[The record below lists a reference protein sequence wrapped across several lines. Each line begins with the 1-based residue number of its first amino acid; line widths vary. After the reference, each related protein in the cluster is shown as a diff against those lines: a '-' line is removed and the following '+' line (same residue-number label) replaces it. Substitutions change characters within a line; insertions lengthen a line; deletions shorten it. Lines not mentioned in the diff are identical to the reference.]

1 MYGNLIGDFFKDL
14 EDQEQEKELE
24 EITGKKVEKA
34 SDEVNMAVDSGKTEY
49 VEQSADIEDTE
60 DYDEGFSE
68 EDDLEEDLEEAL
80 DDFDD
85 TDDFDE
91 DDLEEDL
98 ELDEEDLEPEELD
111 DNDFDPDELAD
122 AEDDDLEEEEE
133 DTEDFDPDELADEE
147 DDDLE
152 DEVITPKPV
161 ASSNIKPVEKVEN
174 IKANNVQAS
183 SQPVVEKVKP
193 IEVKNTTDTNIDKPE
208 NSSNYNFNKL
218 KELEMEK
225 QLLEKEL
232 EIKRLREALGESDKA
247 HNSNIKAISSDD
259 NSIHT
264 DSSSIN
270 NSKSS
275 GTVSTKRTQ
284 SGVVNSSHGRKRLF
298 TKDDFANM
306 EPETLLRFVE
316 SFMLKN
322 NISHNTIPES
332 VLVEKFGKEAIKK
345 YKTEIYNLKNKYI
358 NKKIYIAFLFIVLN
372 WETYTR
378 KVFRKVI
385 YKNGISRYDG
395 QKYSEYKQKYIN
407 NITLV
412 FNQLLQK
419 SEIKSLNNKELQII
433 LSTNMLLFNMELNRI
448 FDDIKNRHIDAENSR
463 KEINLSLAENNYNSR
478 EIFENELES
487 INDFNEALREI
498 EDSILNKDIKEL
510 KEFILGCFLMMLKN
524 NYR

>member
-1 MYGNLIGDFFKDL
+1 MDLYTFISIVLGFLTFILFLRFLYHIFKHKDGHQFNINSNFDNNVKEVKKEILNSDDINEEKLLNNLNIKVPT
-14 EDQEQEKELE
+14 EKE
-24 EITGKKVEKA
+24 
-34 SDEVNMAVDSGKTEY
+34 Y
-49 VEQSADIEDTE
+49 
-60 DYDEGFSE
+60 
-68 EDDLEEDLEEAL
+68 
-80 DDFDD
+80 
-85 TDDFDE
+85 
-91 DDLEEDL
+91 
-98 ELDEEDLEPEELD
+98 
-111 DNDFDPDELAD
+111 
-122 AEDDDLEEEEE
+122 
-133 DTEDFDPDELADEE
+133 
-147 DDDLE
+147 
-152 DEVITPKPV
+152 
-161 ASSNIKPVEKVEN
+161 
-174 IKANNVQAS
+174 
-183 SQPVVEKVKP
+183 
-193 IEVKNTTDTNIDKPE
+193 
-208 NSSNYNFNKL
+208 NY
-218 KELEMEK
+218 
-225 QLLEKEL
+225 
-232 EIKRLREALGESDKA
+232 
-247 HNSNIKAISSDD
+247 
-259 NSIHT
+259 
-264 DSSSIN
+264 
-270 NSKSS
+270 
-275 GTVSTKRTQ
+275 
-284 SGVVNSSHGRKRLF
+284 
-298 TKDDFANM
+298 
-306 EPETLLRFVE
+306 
-316 SFMLKN
+316 
-322 NISHNTIPES
+322 
-332 VLVEKFGKEAIKK
+332 KEAIKK

-463 KEINLSLAENNYNSR
+463 KEINLSLAENNYNNR

>member
-1 MYGNLIGDFFKDL
+1 MDLYTFISIVLGFLTFILFLRFLYHIFGNVKDKMKDINIEAKHKDGHQFNINSNFDNNVKEVKKEIL
-14 EDQEQEKELE
+14 NSDDINEEKLLNNLNIKVPTEKE
-24 EITGKKVEKA
+24 
-34 SDEVNMAVDSGKTEY
+34 Y
-49 VEQSADIEDTE
+49 
-60 DYDEGFSE
+60 
-68 EDDLEEDLEEAL
+68 
-80 DDFDD
+80 
-85 TDDFDE
+85 
-91 DDLEEDL
+91 
-98 ELDEEDLEPEELD
+98 
-111 DNDFDPDELAD
+111 
-122 AEDDDLEEEEE
+122 
-133 DTEDFDPDELADEE
+133 
-147 DDDLE
+147 
-152 DEVITPKPV
+152 
-161 ASSNIKPVEKVEN
+161 
-174 IKANNVQAS
+174 
-183 SQPVVEKVKP
+183 
-193 IEVKNTTDTNIDKPE
+193 
-208 NSSNYNFNKL
+208 NY
-218 KELEMEK
+218 
-225 QLLEKEL
+225 
-232 EIKRLREALGESDKA
+232 
-247 HNSNIKAISSDD
+247 
-259 NSIHT
+259 
-264 DSSSIN
+264 
-270 NSKSS
+270 
-275 GTVSTKRTQ
+275 
-284 SGVVNSSHGRKRLF
+284 
-298 TKDDFANM
+298 
-306 EPETLLRFVE
+306 
-316 SFMLKN
+316 
-322 NISHNTIPES
+322 
-332 VLVEKFGKEAIKK
+332 KEAIKK

-463 KEINLSLAENNYNSR
+463 KEINLSLAENNYNNR